1 MDADTIDQ
9 INAYLDALGYQLRD
23 SMMKLVQLQK
33 VMKELQEQINTVRTE
48 EQIQPKH

>member
-1 MDADTIDQ
+1 MSKEDFDN

-33 VMKELQEQINTVRTE
+33 VMKDLQNELNTVKRK
-48 EQIQPKH
+48 EQIQPLC